1 MRRSL
6 GCLAAGAGC
15 GLLGAVVVPAGRSQ
29 DGAEFVG
36 AEPCADGDLD
46 DFERIFQVGKK
57 PVRDMFENWKCGG
70 WRFFFNLF

>member
-15 GLLGAVVVPAGRSQ
+15 GELGAVAVPAGRSQ

-46 DFERIFQVGKK
+46 DFERIFQVGKSQWEK
-57 PVRDMFENWKCGG
+57 
-70 WRFFFNLF
+70 